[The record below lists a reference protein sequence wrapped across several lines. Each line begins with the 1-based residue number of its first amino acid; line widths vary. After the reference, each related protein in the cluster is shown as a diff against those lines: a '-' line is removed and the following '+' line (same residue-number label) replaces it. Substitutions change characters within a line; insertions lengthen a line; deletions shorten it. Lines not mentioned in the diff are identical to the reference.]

1 MLVAALALRLFGL
14 TWDEGRD
21 LHPDEL
27 FVAKIVLIDRIHFE
41 WPPDWATL
49 LDPATSGLN
58 PRSADPDTGQFREF
72 AYGALPLWVTDAAAK
87 GVSVVTGTN
96 WNDADHAYLVG
107 RAISALLDTGTV
119 LLTFLLARR
128 LVSTRAGLV
137 AAATYACAP
146 MMIQLAHFFTTDSWL
161 TFFVALCLLL
171 AVRAASDGRLRWFA
185 AAGFALGL
193 AMATKGSVFTLAVAI
208 GAAALAHDRLDLPEA
223 RAPVTRLLRALR
235 QLTVAGVATVLG
247 FGLFEPY
254 ALMRPDVYLTS
265 LATQSNIVRGIF
277 DVPFTRQYVGTTPV
291 LYQAGQLIRWGFGPV
306 AGVLA
311 LVGVLLMSV
320 RLLRD
325 RAWPLLVPLSWL
337 VAYGV
342 VITLPEVRFLRYL
355 APLAPVLAVAA
366 GLAVV
371 TGVDW
376 LGRRFS
382 RPLAA
387 SVGTIAVASI
397 ALWAVAF
404 VSIYA
409 QENPRLAASRWIY
422 ANVPDGSAI
431 TAEYWD
437 DSLPRDF
444 GSGLSPSDRQYAT
457 VTMDLYADRQPRDV
471 ADAIYADLQRADYVV
486 LASNRVI
493 AGTAP
498 APWRYPVQQAYYAAL
513 RSGALGFVPA
523 ATFTA
528 SPGIGP
534 VRFDDRDADES
545 FVNYDHPTVEIYR
558 KVDLLTPAAYRALM
572 APAVAAPWSPTRH
585 APETA
590 SLMLDQPV
598 GSLPVVADAG
608 WSQAVTGSTL
618 GAVVVWIGFLILLQA
633 LGLPLAERV
642 LPSFADAGWGFARLL
657 VVLAAGWAVWML
669 ASLGTIAFRAVWVLV
684 ALYVTGLLSWFPRR
698 RRPVRQRSVVIGAEI
713 VFWAVFALFL
723 VFRFRNPDS
732 WHPIWGGEKP
742 MEFAH
747 LNATMRSAHFPPY
760 DPWYAGGYIN
770 YYYYGLY
777 LVAFMLKA
785 TGIPVEIGFNLAQ
798 PTVIALL
805 AAAGFSVAAT
815 LGRDLARRPRLAV
828 PAGLAAAAFLSVLGN
843 LSSAATLLSGH
854 VPPFDSF
861 VDWVWAG
868 SRAIPG
874 TITEFPFFTGLYADL
889 HAHVVALPVTV
900 AAIACCYQLARGPS
914 ERFSL
919 DGFGALRSL
928 ALDGIRRVLPL
939 MLILGTLSAT
949 NAWDVPTYAA
959 LAVVAV
965 VMWSAAAERWL
976 PRAVLFVGLSTLL
989 AFGSYVAFLP
999 FHQHFVA
1006 LFGSLARVKAPTDL
1020 GSWLVHLGGLMTV
1033 AIITLLVVAFRSG
1046 AGSASR
1052 AVWPPIVWA
1061 SAVVV
1066 LLAVREFFT
1075 ADSRVAG
1082 IATGLAL
1089 LVVIALVFVGGWF
1102 SLQSRLDDA
1111 TWTSLLP
1118 YVWLGAVG
1126 ATTLAALVRGWDVM
1140 AIFLA
1145 VGALAGL
1152 LWMTANGAAAR
1163 FTALLVAAAAFVGAG
1178 VEVFVVA
1185 DDLISTEAYRMNTVF
1200 KFYNQIWV
1208 LLAIAVGAGC
1218 ALMIAG
1224 TTEPAVGANP
1234 SPSPSDTS
1242 ADGWPRAAERWSRL
1256 GLLALALV
1264 VAASAAYP
1272 VFAVSP
1278 RLDQRFAD
1286 APGVGT
1292 LDAYDWMRYGQVA
1305 SIGPDGNVPIR
1316 FAGDLAAIRW
1326 LDENVV
1332 GTPVIAEASIGPYR
1346 CNGSRISIATG
1357 LPTILGWERHEEQ
1370 QRWLEGLK
1378 ERSDDVR
1385 TLYTSPDPVR
1395 KLAILRKYDVAYVVV
1410 GDVERRY
1417 PVPDNDCTPQGSA
1430 AGIAA
1435 FDKLVPTA
1443 LEPVFSNAGTTIYRV
1458 LPPAGSTS

>member
-27 FVAKIVLIDRIHFE
+27 FVAKIVLIDRIHFA
-41 WPPDWATL
+41 WPPDWSTL

-58 PRSADPDTGQFREF
+58 PRSADPDTGEFREF
-72 AYGALPLWVTDAAAK
+72 AYGALPLWVTDATAK
-87 GVSVVTGTN
+87 GVSVVTGAN
-96 WNDADHAYLVG
+96 WNSADRAYLVG

-119 LLTFLLARR
+119 LLTFLLGRR
-128 LVSTRAGLV
+128 LFSTRTGLV
-137 AAATYACAP
+137 AAAAYACAP

-171 AVRAASDGRLRWFA
+171 AVGAASNGRLRWFA
-185 AAGFALGL
+185 ASGFALGL
-193 AMATKGSVFTLAVAI
+193 AMATKGSVFTLAVVI
-208 GAAALAHDRLDLPEA
+208 GAAALANDRLDLPEM
-223 RAPVTRLLRALR
+223 RTPVTRLLRAVR
-235 QLTVAGVATVLG
+235 QLTVAGMATVLG

-291 LYQAGQLIRWGFGPV
+291 LYQADQLIRWGFGPV
-306 AGVLA
+306 AGLLAVAGVVLMA
-311 LVGVLLMSV
+311 V

-325 RAWPLLVPLSWL
+325 RDWPLLVPVSWL

-342 VITLPEVRFLRYL
+342 VITVPEVRFLRYL

-382 RPLAA
+382 RPSAALAGTAVLAA
-387 SVGTIAVASI
+387 F
-397 ALWAVAF
+397 ALWAIAF

-409 QENPRLAASRWIY
+409 QENPRLLASRWIY
-422 ANVPDGSAI
+422 AHVPSGSAL

-444 GSGLSPSDRQYAT
+444 GPGLSPADRQYAT
-457 VTMDLYADRQPRDV
+457 VSMDLYADRQPREV
-471 ADAIYADLQRADYVV
+471 ADAIYAQLQRADYVV
-486 LASNRVI
+486 LASNRVV
-493 AGTAP
+493 AGTAS
-498 APWRYPVQQAYYAAL
+498 APWRYPVQRAYYAAL
-513 RSGALGFVPA
+513 RSGALGFEPA
-523 ATFTA
+523 ASFTT

-534 VRFDDRDADES
+534 IRFDDRNADES

-558 KVDLLTPAAYRALM
+558 KVDLLSPTAYRSLM

-585 APETA
+585 APETV

-598 GSLPVVADAG
+598 ASLPVVDDAG
-608 WSQAVTGSTL
+608 WSRAVTGTTL
-618 GAVVVWIGFLILLQA
+618 GAVVVWVGFLILLQA
-633 LGLPLAERV
+633 LGLALAERV

-657 VVLAAGWAVWML
+657 VVLVAGWAVWFL
-669 ASLGTIAFRAVWVLV
+669 ASVGVIAFRAIWVLV
-684 ALYVTGLLSWFPRR
+684 ALYVTGLVTWYPRR
-698 RRPVRQRSVVIGAEI
+698 RRPVRQRSVVVGAEA

-723 VFRFRNPDS
+723 LFRFLNPDS

-785 TGIPVEIGFNLAQ
+785 IGIPVEIGFNLAQ

-805 AAAGFSVAAT
+805 AAAGFSLAAT
-815 LGRDLARRPRLAV
+815 LGRDLARRPSLAV
-828 PAGLAAAAFLSVLGN
+828 PAGLVAAGFLSVLGN

-854 VPPFDSF
+854 VPPLNSF

-868 SRAIPG
+868 SRAIPD

-900 AAIACCYQLARGPS
+900 AAIACSYQLARGPVEQS
-914 ERFSL
+914 SPH
-919 DGFGALRSL
+919 GTSAWQTL
-928 ALDGIRRVLPL
+928 AFDGIRRLLPL
-939 MLILGTLSAT
+939 MLVLGTLSAT

-965 VMWSAAAERWL
+965 LMWSAAVERW
-976 PRAVLFVGLSTLL
+976 PARIGLFAGLSLLL
-989 AFGSYVAFLP
+989 AVGSYLSFLP

-1020 GSWLVHLGGLMTV
+1020 GSWFVHLGGLMALACFTLI
-1033 AIITLLVVAFRSG
+1033 AIALREG
-1046 AGSASR
+1046 AGTGSR
-1052 AVWPPIVWA
+1052 PLRAPLAWAATFAVLV
-1061 SAVVV
+1061 
-1066 LLAVREFFT
+1066 AVREVFS
-1075 ADSRVAG
+1075 AMPR
-1082 IATGLAL
+1082 IAGLATTASL
-1089 LVVIALVFVGGWF
+1089 LVFAAMLLLVGW
-1102 SLQSRLDDA
+1102 SALQSRLDNSA
-1111 TWTSLLP
+1111 WTSLLP

-1126 ATTLAALVRGWDVM
+1126 ATTLAALVRGWAVM
-1140 AIFLA
+1140 AVFLA

-1152 LWMTANGAAAR
+1152 LWMTAEGVAAR
-1163 FTALLVAAAAFVGAG
+1163 YTALLVSAAAFVGAG

-1200 KFYNQIWV
+1200 KFYNQLWV
-1208 LLAIAVGAGC
+1208 LLAVAVGAGC

-1224 TTEPAVGANP
+1224 ATEPAAGAEHSLARDVG
-1234 SPSPSDTS
+1234 TVG
-1242 ADGWPRAAERWSRL
+1242 GWSRPAERWSRL
-1256 GLLALALV
+1256 GLVVLALV
-1264 VAASAAYP
+1264 VAASAVYP

-1278 RLDQRFAD
+1278 RLHQRFTD
-1286 APGVGT
+1286 TLGGGT
-1292 LDAYDWMRYGQVA
+1292 LDAYDWMRYGQVP
-1305 SIGPDGNVPIR
+1305 SIGPDGNMPIR

-1326 LDENVV
+1326 LDANAV

-1357 LPTILGWERHEEQ
+1357 LPTILGWQRHEEQ
-1370 QRWLEGLK
+1370 QRWLEGLQ

-1385 TLYTSPDPVR
+1385 TLYTSADPAK
-1395 KLAILRKYDVAYVVV
+1395 KLAILRKYDVAYVIV

-1435 FDKLVPTA
+1435 FDQLVPTA
-1443 LEPVFSNAGTTIYRV
+1443 LAPVFSEAGTTIYRV
-1458 LPPAGSTS
+1458 LPPAGPIS